1 LEKLLSATPHF
12 ILEQENK
19 PVAPVNRPSRS
30 WRGFTVEHIAM
41 EGTQPLDYS
50 WSGETH
56 YLAVHDVVLDE
67 GVTIMDGQKADTTR
81 DLRDT
86 ISFLPSG
93 CGIEGWSKP
102 TDRENSYTALYFDPH
117 VLHDD
122 LEIRYRDASLQPIPY
137 ARDGKL
143 QQSMFKLR
151 ALITDPYAENIYA
164 ESACIMVAIEALG
177 LKTVQASGILSHRQI
192 RAVRD
197 YIAAHLTSDISLSDM
212 ASAAQLS
219 RYHFGRAFKATTGQS
234 PYAYVMAHRVERAA
248 ELLAS
253 SALSIE
259 AVASL
264 TGFANAAKLRRY
276 FCQVKGVTPAVF
288 RRGQG

>member
-1 LEKLLSATPHF
+1 LETSLSRTPHF
-12 ILEQENK
+12 ILEQERR
-19 PVAPVNRPSRS
+19 PVAAANRPSRS
-30 WRGFTVEHIAM
+30 WRGFTVEHIVM

-81 DLRDT
+81 DLRDA

-102 TDRENSYTALYFDPH
+102 ADRENSYTALYFDPH

-137 ARDGKL
+137 ARDGLL
-143 QQSMFKLR
+143 QQGMYKLR

-177 LKTVQASGILSHRQI
+177 LKTLQASGILSHRQI
-192 RAVRD
+192 GAVRD

-234 PYAYVMAHRVERAA
+234 PYAY
-248 ELLAS
+248 ELLTS
-253 SALSIE
+253 SDLSIE

-264 TGFANAAKLRRY
+264 TGFGNASKLRRY
-276 FCQVKGVTPAVF
+276 FHQVKGVTPAVF
-288 RRGQG
+288 RRELG

>member
-1 LEKLLSATPHF
+1 MNATPHF
-12 ILEQENK
+12 TLDQENK
-19 PVAPVNRPSRS
+19 PVASVNRPSRS
-30 WRGFTVEHIAM
+30 WRGFTVEHVVV
-41 EGTQPLDYS
+41 EGTKPVDYT

-56 YLAVHDVVLDE
+56 YLALHDVVLDE

-102 TDRENSYTALYFDPH
+102 ADRANSYTALYFDPA

-122 LEIRYRDASLQPIPY
+122 LELRYRGASLQPIPY
-137 ARDGKL
+137 ARDGSL
-143 QQSMFKLR
+143 QQSMCKLR
-151 ALITDPYAENIYA
+151 GMITDPYAENIYA

-177 LKTVQASGILSHRQI
+177 LKAVQAPGVLSNRQI
-192 RAVRD
+192 NAVRD

-234 PYAYVMAHRVERAA
+234 PYAYVMARRVERAA

-253 SALSIE
+253 SDLSIE

-264 TGFANAAKLRRY
+264 AGFANAAKLRRY
-276 FCQVKGVTPAVF
+276 FCHAKGVTPVAF
-288 RRGQG
+288 RRGLG